1 MVAYGLPARFQ
12 ESVEDLVVGAVDQMM
27 KDVSSH

>member
-12 ESVEDLVVGAVDQMM
+12 ASVEDLVVGAVDELM
-27 KDVSSH
+27 KAVSGR